1 MDFSLTEEQRLL
13 QESLARF
20 AQKEYSFEK
29 RRAIQALPEGFSRE
43 AWGTLVDMGVVGL
56 PFAEEYGGI
65 GGGPV
70 ETMIVMTAAGSALM
84 LEPYLATVVLGGGLV
99 QRLGDEAQKQM
110 LSSVAE
116 GKLLLAL
123 AHDEPGSR
131 WSLADVNTR
140 AVRNGGRWRLSG
152 RKAVVLHGAQAG
164 RLLVSARTAGK
175 PGEEKG
181 ISLFLVERLAKG
193 LSVRDYRTA
202 DGLRAADV
210 ALDNVEVEASALLG
224 GEGTAH
230 AALDWALDMGAAAL
244 CAEAVGAME
253 GLNAQTLEY
262 VKQRQQFGQPI
273 GRFQVN
279 QHKAADM
286 FIHTEL
292 SKSMAYLAAMRAGSE
307 DARERAQAVSAAK
320 VHIGK
325 SGRFVAETAIQMHGG
340 MGMSNELAASH
351 YAKRLVMID
360 FWLGDTEHHLD
371 RFIGSP

>member
-1 MDFSLTEEQRLL
+1 MDFSLAEEQRLL

-20 AQKEYSFEK
+20 AQKEYTFEK
-29 RRAIQALPEGFSRE
+29 RRAIQALAEGYSRE
-43 AWGTLVDMGVVGL
+43 AWSTLADMGVLGL
-56 PFAEEYGGI
+56 PFPEHYGGF

-70 ETMIVMTAAGSALM
+70 ETMIVMNAVGSALM
-84 LEPYLATVVLGGGLV
+84 VEPYVATVVLGGGLV
-99 QRLGDEAQKQM
+99 ARLGDEAQKQM
-110 LSSVAE
+110 LSAVTE

-131 WSLADVNTR
+131 WSLADVKTR
-140 AVRNGGRWRLSG
+140 AVRRGSRWRLEG
-152 RKAVVLHGAQAG
+152 RKAVVLHGAQAD
-164 RLLVSARTAGK
+164 RLLVSARTAGE
-175 PGEEKG
+175 PGDEKG
-181 ISLFLVERLAKG
+181 VSLFIVDKGAKG
-193 LSVRDYRTA
+193 VSVCDYRTI

-210 ALDNVEVEASALLG
+210 TLDGVELEAGALLG
-224 GEGTAH
+224 AEGTAYG
-230 AALDWALDMGAAAL
+230 ALEWAMDQGAAAL

-253 GLNAQTLEY
+253 ALNAQTLDY

-286 FIHTEL
+286 FIQTEL

-307 DARERAQAVSAAK
+307 DAAERAHAVSAAK

-325 SGRFVAETAIQMHGG
+325 SGRFVAETAIQLHGG
-340 MGMSNELAASH
+340 MGMSDELAASH

-360 FWLGDTEHHLD
+360 HWLGDSEHHLD
-371 RFIGSP
+371 RFIAKG

>member
-1 MDFSLTEEQRLL
+1 MDFSLAEEQRLL

-29 RRAIQALPEGFSRE
+29 RRAIQGLPEGFSRDVW
-43 AWGTLVDMGVVGL
+43 ATLADMGMLGL
-56 PFAEEYGGI
+56 PFAEQDGGF

-70 ETMIVMTAAGSALM
+70 ETMLVMNTVGSTLM
-84 LEPYLATVVLGGGLV
+84 LEPYLATVVVGGGLV
-99 QRLGDEAQKQM
+99 QRLGDGTQKQM
-110 LSSVAE
+110 LSAIAE

-131 WSLADVNTR
+131 WSLAEVNTR
-140 AVRNGGRWRLSG
+140 AVRNGSRWRLSG
-152 RKAVVLHGAQAG
+152 RKAVVLHGAQAD
-164 RLLVSARTAGK
+164 RLLISARSAGK

-181 ISLFLVERLAKG
+181 ISLFVVDKGAKG
-193 LSVRDYRTA
+193 LSVRDYRTI

-210 ALDNVEVEASALLG
+210 TLDNVELDAAALLG
-224 GEGTAH
+224 AEGTAH
-230 AALDWALDMGAAAL
+230 AALDWAMDAGAAAL

-253 GLNAQTLEY
+253 SLNAQTLDY

-286 FIHTEL
+286 FIQTEL
-292 SKSMAYLAAMRAGSE
+292 SKSMAYLAAMRLCSE
-307 DARERAQAVSAAK
+307 DRVERAQAVSAAK

-340 MGMSNELAASH
+340 MGMSDELAASH

-371 RFIGSP
+371 RFIGKP

>member
-29 RRAIQALPEGFSRE
+29 RGAIQALPEGFSRE
-43 AWGTLVDMGVVGL
+43 AWATLADMGMLGL
-56 PFAEEYGGI
+56 PFAERHGGF

-70 ETMIVMTAAGSALM
+70 ETMIVMTAVGSALM

-99 QRLGDEAQKQM
+99 QRLGDEAQMKM
-110 LSSVAE
+110 LSMIAE
-116 GKLLLAL
+116 GKLMLAL

-140 AVRNGGRWRLSG
+140 AVRNGSHWRLSG
-152 RKAVVLHGAQAG
+152 RKAVVLHGAQAD
-164 RLLVSARTAGK
+164 RLLVSARSAGK
-175 PGEEKG
+175 PGEQQG
-181 ISLFLVERLAKG
+181 LSLFLVDRGAKG
-193 LSVRDYRTA
+193 LSVRDYRTV

-210 ALDNVEVEASALLG
+210 TLDNVELEAAALLG
-224 GEGTAH
+224 AEGTAYG
-230 AALDWALDMGAAAL
+230 ALDWAMDQGAAAL

-253 GLNAQTLEY
+253 SLNAQTLEY

-286 FIHTEL
+286 FIQTEL
-292 SKSMAYLAAMRAGSE
+292 SKSMAYLAAMRACSE
-307 DARERAQAVSAAK
+307 DAAERARAVSAAK

-351 YAKRLVMID
+351 FAKRLVMID

-371 RFIGSP
+371 RFIAES